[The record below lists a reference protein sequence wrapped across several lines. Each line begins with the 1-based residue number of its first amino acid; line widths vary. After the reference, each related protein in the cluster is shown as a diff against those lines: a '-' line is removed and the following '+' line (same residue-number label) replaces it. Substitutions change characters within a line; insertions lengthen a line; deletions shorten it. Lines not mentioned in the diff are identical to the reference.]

1 LESEKL
7 GWRLVDIIY
16 FNSIQNK
23 TKQNKTKQNKTREEI
38 KRQTEINNEDQ
49 PEENQ

>member
-23 TKQNKTKQNKTREEI
+23 TKQNKTREEI

-49 PEENQ
+49 PEEN